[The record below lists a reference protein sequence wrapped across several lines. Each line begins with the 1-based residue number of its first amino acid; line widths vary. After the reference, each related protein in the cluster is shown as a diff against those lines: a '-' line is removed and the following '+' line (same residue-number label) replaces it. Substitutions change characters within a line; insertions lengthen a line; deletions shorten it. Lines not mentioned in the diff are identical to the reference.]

1 MLTAEQR
8 RSRASLASLA
18 SRARKDPAAAEAVDE
33 ARREYRYISAAEYVR
48 QLLTATPP
56 LTDAQR
62 DDLARLLRGEAR

>member
-18 SRARKDPAAAEAVDE
+18 ARASKDPAAAEAVEE

-48 QLLTATPP
+48 QLLSARPP
-56 LTDAQR
+56 LTDDQR
-62 DDLARLLRGEAR
+62 DALASMLRGEAR